1 MFHLFQHSNGKLK
14 GKYDFAFVSKGKYIC
29 GSNQGYS
36 RKKSAINA
44 ILSIL
49 KSVRVDGCD
58 SYYLKVQDDT
68 LPHSKVFS
76 FWDDNVV
83 IGSATAPSKKYIPN
97 KK

>member
-1 MFHLFQHSNGKLK
+1 MK
-14 GKYDFAFVSKGKYIC
+14 GKYDFAFVNKGKYIC

-36 RKKSAINA
+36 KRRSAINA

-58 SYYLKVQDDT
+58 ACYFNIQDDI
-68 LPHSKVFS
+68 LPHSKVFAL
-76 FWDDNVV
+76 WDDNVL
-83 IGSATAPSKKYIPN
+83 IESTKKPSKKYIPN